1 MNRTRAAFA
10 IVLSLALLLGSA
22 APASAVTASD
32 LAAHQQAAEAARQQ
46 AAAAAA
52 LANQLKSETVQLDEQ
67 VDALQAD
74 ADALNPE
81 IEEVTSRTE
90 KLEAEVDRLR
100 QEVDA
105 KTAQIAETQAEYQ
118 EQQRLLGER
127 VNAAYRQGNWFYLD
141 IILGSSN
148 VADLIARTEFVS
160 RVMRSNAG
168 AAENLASTKTSL
180 ETAKAQLDATLA
192 DMSMKR
198 DEARTLQA
206 KLEKLKAQRQQKVDA
221 QQVLLNQKGALLA
234 ETQANAARLAAVAQ
248 AEEAES
254 AKIASQL
261 ASRSGSGQYNGTMA
275 WPVPGF
281 YNVTSPYGYR
291 MHPILGVN
299 KLHTGI
305 DIGRNGS
312 QSIAGAAIVAA
323 GSGKVITASY
333 LSGYGNT
340 VMIDHGNGVVTLYA
354 HQPNGGIKVS
364 VGQTV
369 TRGQRIG
376 TVGSTGY
383 STGPHLHFE
392 VRINGTPVD
401 PMKYL
406 K

>member
-1 MNRTRAAFA
+1 MNHTRAAFVIA
-10 IVLSLALLLGSA
+10 LSFALLLGSA
-22 APASAVTASD
+22 APAFAVTSD
-32 LAAHQQAAEAARQQ
+32 ELAAHQQAAAAARQQ
-46 AAAAAA
+46 AEAANA
-52 LANQLKSETVQLDEQ
+52 LASQLKSETEQLDGQ
-67 VDALQAD
+67 VAALQTE
-74 ADALNPE
+74 ADALNPQ
-81 IEEVTSRTE
+81 INDATSRAE
-90 KLEAEVDRLR
+90 QLEAEVDRLR

-105 KTAQIAETQAEYQ
+105 KTAQIEKTQAEYD
-118 EQQRLLGER
+118 EQRRLLGER
-127 VNAAYRQGNWFYLD
+127 VNSTYRQGNWFYLD
-141 IILGSSN
+141 LILGSSN

-168 AAENLASTKTSL
+168 VAESLSATKASL
-180 ETAKAQLDATLA
+180 EVAKAELDSTLA
-192 DMSMKR
+192 DMSIKR
-198 DEARTLQA
+198 DEARSVQA
-206 KLEKLKAQRQQKVDA
+206 QLKDLKAQRQEKVNA
-221 QQVLLNQKGALLA
+221 QQKLLDQKGALLA
-234 ETQANAARLAAVAQ
+234 ETQANAARLTAVAQ

-254 AKIASQL
+254 ARIASQL

-281 YNVTSPYGYR
+281 YNVTSPFGMRLHPVLGGYR
-291 MHPILGVN
+291 M
-299 KLHTGI
+299 HTGI

-312 QSIAGAAIVAA
+312 QPIAGAAIVAA
-323 GSGKVITASY
+323 GSGKVITAAY

-354 HQPNGGIKVS
+354 HQVNGGIKVS

-383 STGPHLHFE
+383 ATGPHLHFE

-401 PMKYL
+401 PMGYL